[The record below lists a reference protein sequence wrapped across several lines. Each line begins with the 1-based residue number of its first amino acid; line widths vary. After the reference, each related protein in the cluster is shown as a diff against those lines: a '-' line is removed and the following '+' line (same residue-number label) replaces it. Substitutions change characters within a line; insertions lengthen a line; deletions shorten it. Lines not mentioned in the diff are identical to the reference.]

1 MPKPTLFTDSEV
13 AEFRAG
19 VAEFREPGSY
29 EEGRWNV
36 SALNR
41 RTDVTGALPETV
53 VLRDIS
59 LRTMEQM
66 PGVRRGAAERHE
78 FLRRLVRAGV
88 SDINVSGFVSP
99 RTEDELRAEVDAAKS
114 VNPDVSLMYV
124 GPVTKDDFRMVAAAG
139 YDTVALL
146 SSYLG
151 AAMPAIVGQ
160 TYHRMWHGRE
170 WRSLRFAREPA
181 EQIDRAVR
189 GVATAKEFGLE
200 ASAGMNM
207 VAYASDGYIADYC
220 GRVAEAGADEV
231 SLLDSSSGMGPE
243 AYGHV
248 VAVAKE
254 AVGDRCRVSVHAHD
268 MFGLAVASGI
278 AALKAG
284 ASVLEVSVNGYV
296 LGPPQADLAVTAVG
310 LEALYGVRT
319 GIDLGQLV
327 ALSRA
332 GVEYTGVP
340 VAPNAPVVGPR
351 LFALGEPD
359 QYVEMTDVDPM
370 LHASVHPA
378 LVGGRHELFVTG
390 TTGNYGMWRKLDELG
405 IDVEQEHVP
414 PILRACLAF
423 METAH
428 RLDDADIAGIAR
440 AVLAA
445 GGVA

>member
-19 VAEFREPGSY
+19 VAEFREPGAY

-41 RTDVTGALPETV
+41 RADVTGTLPETV

-66 PGVRRGAAERHE
+66 PGVRRGAVERHE
-78 FLRRLVRAGV
+78 FLRRLVRTGV
-88 SDINVSGFVSP
+88 TDINVSGFVAP
-99 RTEDELRAEVDAAKS
+99 RTEDELRAEVDAARS

-170 WRSLRFAREPA
+170 WRSLGFAREPA

-189 GVATAKEFGLE
+189 GVATAKEFGL
-200 ASAGMNM
+200 AVSAGMNM

-268 MFGLAVASGI
+268 MFGLAVASGV

-340 VAPNAPVVGPR
+340 VAHNAPVVGPR

-405 IDVEQEHVP
+405 IDVEQEQVP